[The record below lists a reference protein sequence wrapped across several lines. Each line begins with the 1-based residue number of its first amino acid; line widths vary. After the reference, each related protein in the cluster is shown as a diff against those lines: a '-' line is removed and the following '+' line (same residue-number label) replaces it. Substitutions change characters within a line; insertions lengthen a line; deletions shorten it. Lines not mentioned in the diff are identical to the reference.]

1 MEKIARNENI
11 LSLYMIVTQQQEAN
25 LKEVAKIWG
34 IAMKGSKK
42 QIALDIAEKLVTESE
57 ANELFTKTIYQIKS
71 LSERTFRNFLIDL
84 EINKSTRI
92 KNLRVMTR

>member
-34 IAMKGSKK
+34 IAMKGTKK
-42 QIALDIAEKLVTESE
+42 QIALEIAEKLVTESE
-57 ANELFTKTIYQIKS
+57 ANELFTKTI
-71 LSERTFRNFLIDL
+71 
-84 EINKSTRI
+84 
-92 KNLRVMTR
+92 